1 MSIFYFFFNSVN
13 AMHFHSFVSSK
24 KVDFFEKQDFITGG
38 DDNTHRKTLAFK
50 GSQTTEVIL

>member
-1 MSIFYFFFNSVN
+1 MRFC
-13 AMHFHSFVSSK
+13 SFVNSK
-24 KVDFFEKQDFITGG
+24 KVDFFEIKDFITGG